1 MNWNSFNTYGDSPN
15 NAFETLC
22 NQLFERYLKRTY
34 FNDLNKFRV
43 INGSGGDGGIEAYGQ
58 LLSGELIAV
67 QSKWF
72 PQIIDGQEIAQIRK
86 SIITAKNLRPNI
98 IQYIICIPHDVS
110 SLKYG
115 RGIQGGDKK
124 PINNYEEKTI
134 DAFTDEIANQYP
146 DLEITWWFENRI
158 ESELQQQENE
168 GVYKF
173 WFDKEIISIDYL
185 REIFEHQKLGWL
197 HERYISELHGQGVIN
212 KEYQKLC
219 FSAKYRRELYKQIE
233 ATIIELLS
241 CITLI
246 DKFLTTS
253 LSSSYLNK
261 RLLVIKRNL
270 GKFKNEFGRLLN
282 AVENGN
288 DFYKVQKVKEV
299 PIWNTIR
306 DLEESKPNN
315 IQKNILPALIT
326 SLDKL
331 YGYDLPQYLYHTGKD
346 LTQFARLILGEPGT
360 GKTHGLTNCVENHLR
375 QNLPAVI
382 IQAKGCLCRSWTEIL
397 TDVLKLNQWNENEIF
412 NALEALAVRNDIQK
426 LASLKTEGELDSEC
440 SKVLICIDGLEEDIT
455 NKEEWYGRMR
465 QSIPISAKY
474 QRVRF
479 IFSARRYFYDSAE
492 VPERGM
498 FDEVSLPKEGDI
510 SISKIAKKYFSKEH
524 YNIQVPS
531 FSVIKGINSLF
542 ALRLFCEEYK
552 NRTISGSDQILLV
565 ERDLINSKINRINQE
580 FCTTIQIGK
589 TRNPVLDAMET
600 ISNFF
605 YSNLEIEHEQLIEIL
620 KPFLLNYL
628 SINEIDLLTDFLS
641 DNGFLIRFEREDNTG
656 FLRRYRTYYNITYQS
671 LIEHILTEKTLL
683 GIKNGTLNYIPKIFK
698 QGMIMPLDDN
708 PQTIYNPLEKPYNK
722 RITQSVINKIF
733 VETGRLIGDNDFLV
747 EGFKSMEVLE
757 MRMEAL
763 SHAPIELAI
772 QYKSQIDKLFFGG
785 YRSQFLVLKHLIFP
799 SSYSSLNY
807 FGAEY
812 LHQILINQPS
822 VFERD
827 KLWSGLD
834 RYEKRTFN
842 EMETWEYAMENNTR
856 VFDEVG
862 VGYLYLSEWSK
873 HNERPLIFVW
883 GLSTI
888 DQKLRS
894 KLRVALTEWAIQN
907 PYEFLLLLDKIFF
920 CNDPQIQEDLASIML
935 GVASR
940 LKKKKKTKVL
950 AEWAIA
956 NIFSNLETYR
966 NIIVRQGFRAIVER
980 AFQFGV
986 ISEEEVKLCRP
997 DPMKNVTLIPLDL
1010 DYLKSP
1016 KEDFYPI
1023 VHDLAWY
1030 VIKNAFHDFLEYPSA
1045 ISRGTK
1051 SNDCNEAQNLIQKY
1065 WKKYKIKGLYAH
1077 GWAMAAAIGY
1087 IKSIGF
1093 SRTEGNGFTDA
1104 THGSKSDVF
1113 TYEEKYTWLAIHYL
1127 QGYLSDYIPM
1137 KQWSD
1142 NREFVSD
1149 YTQISDIPNPSEFI
1163 FDLKELER
1171 KVLKGNEWI
1180 IKEVLSKELD
1190 ENIEIKE
1197 SLTNW
1202 VNEEPDLDFGNW
1214 LFYSSEDFEM
1224 KDKTSKW
1231 IALYNHTSLHDSK
1244 EIGYT
1249 FLDSKACLV
1258 LKSDFKTLISTM
1270 TKESDKQDLTFH
1282 LDSLIATPRTNT
1294 YCNPTDIVWMSWI
1307 EEDGNTYSFDVDE
1320 FGNEKELIVALTKV
1334 VRNTTQGEDYFMLPS
1349 KRIREII
1356 GSYELVGEE
1365 LQDINQKI
1373 VAFTH
1378 KLSKGFHKDNQEIVL
1393 VDQELFEKAIERN
1406 GYDLVWFITV
1416 YKEKNPLN
1424 ESLPKDFH
1432 VRRSRKYFVWSNDNE
1447 LKTVKFWD
1455 EEFTNVRDN
1464 EKYNN
1469 LPENNFL
1476 LDSYFEDDF
1485 VEKLD

>member
-15 NAFETLC
+15 NSFETLC

-34 FNDLNKFRV
+34 SNDLVKFRV
-43 INGSGGDGGIEAYGQ
+43 INGTGGDGGIEAYGQ
-58 LLSGELIAV
+58 LISGEIIAV

-72 PQIIDGQEIAQIRK
+72 PQIIDVQEIAQIRK

-146 DLEITWWFENRI
+146 DLGITWWFENRI

-168 GVYKF
+168 GVFKF

-233 ATIIELLS
+233 ETIIELLS

-246 DKFLTTS
+246 DKFLPTS
-253 LSSSYLNK
+253 LSSSYLNT

-270 GKFKNEFGRLLN
+270 GKFKDEFGRLLN

-299 PIWNTIR
+299 SIWNTLR
-306 DLEESKPNN
+306 DLEEIKPNN

-326 SLDKL
+326 SLDEL
-331 YGYDLPQYLYHTGKD
+331 YGYDLPQYLYHTGQD
-346 LTQFARLILGEPGT
+346 LIQFARLILGEPGT

-375 QNLPAVI
+375 QNSPAVI
-382 IQAKGCLCRSWTEIL
+382 IQAKGCPCRSWKEIL

-412 NALEALAVRNDIQK
+412 NAFEALSVRNDIQK
-426 LASLKTEGELDSEC
+426 LVSLKTEAELNSEC

-455 NKEEWYGRMR
+455 NKDEWYGRMR
-465 QSIPISAKY
+465 QSILISAKY

-479 IFSARRYFYDSAE
+479 IFSARRYFYDNTE
-492 VPERGM
+492 VPERGL
-498 FDEVSLPKEGDI
+498 FDEVSLPREGDV

-524 YNIQVPS
+524 YNIQVSS

-552 NRTISGSDQILLV
+552 NRTISDSDQILLV
-565 ERDLINSKINRINQE
+565 ERDLINFKISRINHE
-580 FCTTIQIGK
+580 FCISIKIGK
-589 TRNPVLDAMET
+589 TRNPVLDAMEI

-605 YSNLEIEHEQLIEIL
+605 YANLEIEHEQLIEIL
-620 KPFLLNYL
+620 KPSLSNYL
-628 SINEIDLLTDFLS
+628 SIKEIDLLTDFLS
-641 DNGFLIRFEREDNTG
+641 NNGFLIRFQREVNTG
-656 FLRRYRTYYNITYQS
+656 FLRKHKTYYNITYQS
-671 LIEHILTEKTLL
+671 LIEHILTENTFL
-683 GIKNGTLNYIPKIFK
+683 GIKNGTLNYIPEIFK
-698 QGMIMPLDDN
+698 HGMIRPLDEK
-708 PQTIYNPLEKPYNK
+708 PQEIFNPLMKPYNK
-722 RITQSVINKIF
+722 RIVQDIINRLF
-733 VETGRLIGDNDFLV
+733 LETGRLIGDSDYLV
-747 EGFKSMEVLE
+747 EGFKNKEVFE

-785 YRSQFLVLKHLIFP
+785 YRTQFLVLKHLIFP

-834 RYEKRTFN
+834 RYEKRTLN
-842 EMETWEYAMENNTR
+842 EKETWEYAMENNTR

-862 VGYLYLSEWSK
+862 VGHHYLSEWSK
-873 HNERPLIFVW
+873 HNERPLIFAW

-894 KLRVALTEWAIQN
+894 KIRVALTEWAIQN
-907 PYEFLLLLDKIFF
+907 PSEFLLLLDKIFF
-920 CNDPQIQEDLASIML
+920 CNDPQIQEDLASVML

-940 LKKKKKTKVL
+940 LKKKKKTKTL
-950 AEWAIA
+950 AEWSLT
-956 NIFSNLETYR
+956 NIFFNLEAHR
-966 NIIVRQGFRAIVER
+966 NIIVRQGFRTIIER
-980 AFQFGV
+980 AFQYGV
-986 ISEEEVKLCRP
+986 ISEEKVKLCRP
-997 DPMKNVTLIPLDL
+997 NPMKNVTLIPLDL

-1016 KEDFYPI
+1016 KEEFYPI

-1030 VIKNAFHDFLEYPSA
+1030 VIEKSYHEFLEYPSA
-1045 ISRGTK
+1045 TSGRNK
-1051 SNDCNEAQNLIQKY
+1051 SNDCNEAQNLVQKY
-1065 WKKYKIKGLYAH
+1065 WKKYNVKGLYAH
-1077 GWAMAAAIGY
+1077 GWAMAAALGY

-1093 SRTEGNGFTDA
+1093 FRTKGNGFTDA

-1113 TYEEKYTWLAIHYL
+1113 TYEEKYTWLAVHYL

-1137 KQWSD
+1137 KHWSD

-1149 YTQISDIPNPSEFI
+1149 YTQITDIPNPSEFI
-1163 FDLKELER
+1163 FDFKEQER
-1171 KVLKGNEWI
+1171 KVYKSKEWV

-1190 ENIEIKE
+1190 ESIEIKE

-1202 VNEEPDLDFGNW
+1202 VNEEPDIKFENW
-1214 LFYSSEDFEM
+1214 LFFDSTDFKITE
-1224 KDKTSKW
+1224 TTRKW

-1244 EIGYT
+1244 GLGYS
-1249 FLDSKACLV
+1249 FFDSKACLV
-1258 LKSDFKTLISTM
+1258 RKSDLSSLISCLFQLRT
-1270 TKESDKQDLTFH
+1270 
-1282 LDSLIATPRTNT
+1282 TPLFN
-1294 YCNPTDIVWMSWI
+1294 
-1307 EEDGNTYSFDVDE
+1307 
-1320 FGNEKELIVALTKV
+1320 
-1334 VRNTTQGEDYFMLPS
+1334 
-1349 KRIREII
+1349 RE
-1356 GSYELVGEE
+1356 
-1365 LQDINQKI
+1365 
-1373 VAFTH
+1373 
-1378 KLSKGFHKDNQEIVL
+1378 
-1393 VDQELFEKAIERN
+1393 
-1406 GYDLVWFITV
+1406 V
-1416 YKEKNPLN
+1416 Y
-1424 ESLPKDFH
+1424 H
-1432 VRRSRKYFVWSNDNE
+1432 
-1447 LKTVKFWD
+1447 
-1455 EEFTNVRDN
+1455 
-1464 EKYNN
+1464 
-1469 LPENNFL
+1469 
-1476 LDSYFEDDF
+1476 
-1485 VEKLD
+1485 